1 MNDMRRY
8 GTTMLV
14 SIMNVMVMAVYERG
28 DVPKDLLIY
37 TQSAPDITDLADQ
50 IDQLA
55 EAISGKTRIV
65 SVMWANNETGVIF
78 PIPQI
83 AELCADR
90 GVPLHVDAV
99 QAAGKLPIDLE
110 QLPIDYTVD

>member
-1 MNDMRRY
+1 MRQCALAAEEHDAE
-8 GTTMLV
+8 LV
-14 SIMNVMVMAVYERG
+14 QIPV
-28 DVPKDLLIY
+28 DV
-37 TQSAPDITDLADQ
+37 SGELAL
-50 IDQLA
+50 DQLA